1 MHRDIDPAV
10 QSTVHFYAAAQKKG
24 KGPAVII
31 TADPCKHVMDPE
43 ENMILPDI
51 VIYFSSA
58 LLKSLRTTA
67 FVTGTE
73 NAMPLASL
81 SRPALE

>member
-1 MHRDIDPAV
+1 MHRDIDSAV
-10 QSTVHFYAAAQKKG
+10 HTVHFYAAAQKKG
-24 KGPAVII
+24 KGLTVII

-51 VIYFSSA
+51 VIYCSSA
-58 LLKSLRTTA
+58 LLKSLRPTA

-73 NAMPLASL
+73 NAMPLTSL